1 MLFEDESMIETTGDS
16 EDLVPSREATR
27 IIPTTGKHRGVKLL
41 ATVDYETGHIVWQE
55 DEQYTA
61 ETFLSFLQRSWRL
74 IQQGNWLWFWTMPG
88 FIMQSLLRPFLEAQ
102 KNRLELV
109 YLPPYSPQL
118 NIVEGLWKWLKSS
131 VINNVFY
138 SAVSEIRLRV
148 GQFMDEI
155 MKHPH
160 AIIDRLCV
168 QLLFSFVQLIYL
180 IVSLMFTPFMKW

>member
-1 MLFEDESMIETTGDS
+1 M
-16 EDLVPSREATR
+16 
-27 IIPTTGKHRGVKLL
+27 

-61 ETFLSFLQRSWRL
+61 ETFLSFLQKVMATYPT
-74 IQQGNWLWFWTMPG
+74 GNWLWFWTMPG
-88 FIMQSLLRPFLEAQ
+88 FIMQSCFGRFW
-102 KNRLELV
+102 KRKKIRLELV
-109 YLPPYSPQL
+109 YLPPIQPSVKYRREDS
-118 NIVEGLWKWLKSS
+118 GKWLKSS

-168 QLLFSFVQLIYL
+168 RL
-180 IVSLMFTPFMKW
+180 

>member
-1 MLFEDESMIETTGDS
+1 M
-16 EDLVPSREATR
+16 
-27 IIPTTGKHRGVKLL
+27 

-61 ETFLSFLQRSWRL
+61 ETFLSFLQKVMATYPTGKLALVLDNAR
-74 IQQGNWLWFWTMPG
+74 IHHAK
-88 FIMQSLLRPFLEAQ
+88 LLRPFLEAQ
-102 KNRLELV
+102 KNRLEPV

-118 NIVEGLWKWLKSS
+118 TSEGFRKWLKSS

-155 MKHPH
+155 MKHPYH
-160 AIIDRLCV
+160 YWISCACDFDCYFRSNEYRNNI
-168 QLLFSFVQLIYL
+168 
-180 IVSLMFTPFMKW
+180 

>member
-1 MLFEDESMIETTGDS
+1 M
-16 EDLVPSREATR
+16 
-27 IIPTTGKHRGVKLL
+27 
-41 ATVDYETGHIVWQE
+41 ATVDYRRDTSFGKKMNS
-55 DEQYTA
+55 TPLKR
-61 ETFLSFLQRSWRL
+61 FLSFLPKVMATYPTGKL
-74 IQQGNWLWFWTMPG
+74 ALVLDNAG
-88 FIMQSLLRPFLEAQ
+88 FIMQSCFGRFWKRKKIGLSLCTCLHTA
-102 KNRLELV
+102 L
-109 YLPPYSPQL
+109 QL

-168 QLLFSFVQLIYL
+168 RL
-180 IVSLMFTPFMKW
+180 

>member
-1 MLFEDESMIETTGDS
+1 MK
-16 EDLVPSREATR
+16 R
-27 IIPTTGKHRGVKLL
+27 
-41 ATVDYETGHIVWQE
+41 GHIVWQE

-61 ETFLSFLQRSWRL
+61 ETFLSFFKRSGGDYPTGKL
-74 IQQGNWLWFWTMPG
+74 ALVWTMPG
-88 FIMQSLLRPFLEAQ
+88 FIMPFGRFWKR

-155 MKHPH
+155 MKHPLMPLLTGCAWQTLI
-160 AIIDRLCV
+160 AIFFR
-168 QLLFSFVQLIYL
+168 STY
-180 IVSLMFTPFMKW
+180 IVVDYEQERQNMNNKQAVP

>member
-1 MLFEDESMIETTGDS
+1 MTMKRDTSF
-16 EDLVPSREATR
+16 
-27 IIPTTGKHRGVKLL
+27 GKKMNSTPLKRFFPFFK
-41 ATVDYETGHIVWQE
+41 
-55 DEQYTA
+55 
-61 ETFLSFLQRSWRL
+61 RSWRRF

-88 FIMQSLLRPFLEAQ
+88 FIMQSCFGRFWKR

-160 AIIDRLCV
+160 AIIDQLCV
-168 QLLFSFVQLIYL
+168 RL
-180 IVSLMFTPFMKW
+180 